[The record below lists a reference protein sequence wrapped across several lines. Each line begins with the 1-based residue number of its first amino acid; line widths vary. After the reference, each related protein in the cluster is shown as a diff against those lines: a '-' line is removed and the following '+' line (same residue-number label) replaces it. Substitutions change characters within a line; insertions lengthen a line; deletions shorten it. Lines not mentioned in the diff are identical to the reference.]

1 VTTFDLFLVA
11 ERIELA
17 AAELYAMLGKRF
29 ASDGAAQRLFVRL
42 STEEHQHA
50 VRVRMLASRY
60 RTEPKLVGNVGGARV
75 LADCEF
81 QIQAALAEV
90 RAGAWGDDLAAVTV
104 RLTALEEAI
113 SHAHAEA
120 LAREANPALRDFLRQ
135 LSEQDLSHQELL
147 RGK

>member
-1 VTTFDLFLVA
+1 VTTFDLFRVA

-29 ASDGAAQRLFVRL
+29 ASDEAAQRLFVRL
-42 STEEHQHA
+42 SAEEHQHA
-50 VRVRMLASRY
+50 TRVRMLASRY
-60 RTEPKLVGNVGGARV
+60 RSEPKLVGNVAGARV

-90 RAGAWGDDLAAVTV
+90 RAGAWGDDLAAVME
-104 RLTALEEAI
+104 RLAGLEAAI

-120 LAREANPALRDFLRQ
+120 LASEAHPALRDFLRQ
-135 LSEQDLSHQELL
+135 LSAQDASHQELL
-147 RGK
+147 RGR